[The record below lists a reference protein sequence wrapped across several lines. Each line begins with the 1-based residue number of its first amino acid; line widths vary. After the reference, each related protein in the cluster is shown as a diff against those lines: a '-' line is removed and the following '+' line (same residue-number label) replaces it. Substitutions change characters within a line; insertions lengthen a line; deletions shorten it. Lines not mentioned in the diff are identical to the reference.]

1 MYFKT
6 HEFIVDLILKYYMLL
21 HTRRTPIGTTKDNNP
36 TIFSSKIKHF
46 CLVAWIQPQVKLI
59 IKFIYLFIFTLSNK
73 LINSFWRYCRQAR
86 KSTQLLSSELAPV
99 DITIVKYT
107 YNN

>member
-46 CLVAWIQPQVKLI
+46 LPGSLN
-59 IKFIYLFIFTLSNK
+59 TTTS
-73 LINSFWRYCRQAR
+73 
-86 KSTQLLSSELAPV
+86 
-99 DITIVKYT
+99 
-107 YNN
+107 